1 MKELDADYQK
11 ENKRNLRKLILSI
24 QSSFGKLNLLIAIC
38 DHRRYRDELIET
50 YETELRSKGV
60 RCDRIKVAQL
70 QPSLKQSLETLVKKQ
85 SPTELD
91 KLFMVTVLGASDLL
105 DLRLNQEKSPLE
117 TFLFSVQWTREA
129 LRSFQFPIVLWVTER
144 IAAELAKQAPDFWS
158 WRGGV
163 FEFIQPSD
171 APSFSQDVIIPE
183 IPAPR
188 EDETLPNIA
197 ELQQE
202 IDKLKKLE
210 PDSPLLGSLYQ
221 TLGKTYFQ
229 KVQRGLS
236 KSPQTDLELSIA
248 SLQQAAREFE
258 KANRKSELAKCL
270 EWIGYIQKSVGD
282 WNQAEANFQK
292 SLQIK
297 QELEDLSG
305 VAYAYG
311 QLGDIE
317 RKRGNWEAAE
327 RLYRQC
333 LQLREELGD
342 RTGMATSWG
351 QLGDIERKRGNWEA
365 AERLYRQCLQL
376 REELGDRAGMAT
388 FWGQLGD
395 IEHKRGNWEAAERLY
410 RQCLQIEEELGDREG
425 IAISIGCLGEN
436 ELRRGNLDK
445 AEELLTQA
453 LKQMQALGMIW
464 YIAEANWDLAQLYKQ
479 KGNLNLAQKHYEIAH
494 QLFTQLGAKKDVENI
509 EKEWRDWE
517 V

>member
-38 DHRRYRDELIET
+38 DNRRYRDEVIQT
-50 YETELRSKGV
+50 YETELRAKGV

-85 SPTELD
+85 SPAELD

-129 LRSFQFPIVLWVTER
+129 LRSFQFPIVLWVTQR

-163 FEFIQPSD
+163 FEFFQPSD

-183 IPAPR
+183 IPDPR

-236 KSPQTDLELSIA
+236 KSPQRDLDLSIA

-258 KANRKSELAKCL
+258 KSDRRSELASSL
-270 EWIGYIQKSVGD
+270 EWIGYVQQSIGD

-292 SLQIK
+292 SLQIRR
-297 QELEDLSG
+297 ELEDLSG

-317 RKRGNWEAAE
+317 NIRGNWEAAE
-327 RLYRQC
+327 SLYRQS
-333 LQLREELGD
+333 LQ
-342 RTGMATSWG
+342 M
-351 QLGDIERKRGNWEA
+351 
-365 AERLYRQCLQL
+365 C
-376 REELGDRAGMAT
+376 EELGDRAGV
-388 FWGQLGD
+388 
-395 IEHKRGNWEAAERLY
+395 
-410 RQCLQIEEELGDREG
+410 
-425 IAISIGCLGEN
+425 AISIGCLGEN
-436 ELRRGNLDK
+436 ELGRGNLDK

-453 LKQMQALGMIW
+453 LKKMQALGMTW
-464 YIAEANWDLAQLYKQ
+464 HIAETNWDLARLYKQ
-479 KGNLNLAQKHYEIAH
+479 RGNLNLAQEHYEIAH
-494 QLFTQLGAKKDVENI
+494 QLFTQLGAKKDVETI
-509 EKEWRDWE
+509 EREWRDI
-517 V
+517 